1 MSKSSS
7 QRQQTQRNDV
17 FSLLPY
23 AYHEA
28 GHAVVGH
35 VIGRLIALVS
45 IKHATSYRGCCRFDS
60 YAESTHQQ
68 DRWQKG
74 RHNPELL
81 TILYAGTIAVSQLCE
96 QRGWDYEVLRTS
108 NLQDVTETEQLS
120 REMFEDDAQPTM
132 ALDGCRKQASNLLTT
147 HWNAVKMLAGA
158 LLALQ
163 WVTGA
168 EAHTIIGEA
177 LGEEQ
182 GDWRWDVLQTDPI
195 NQRRTA
201 FAAERKQLI
210 ADFLKGII
218 TEQELDEG
226 MARIQQERL
235 KILQS
240 TPAWHFF
247 GSLFDMSL

>member
-7 QRQQTQRNDV
+7 KRQQTQRNNG

-45 IKHATSYRGCCRFDS
+45 IKQAPSYRGCCRFDS
-60 YAESTHQQ
+60 YAESTHHHDQ
-68 DRWQKG
+68 WQKR
-74 RHNPELL
+74 RHHPEPL
-81 TILYAGTIAVSQLCE
+81 TILSAGTVAVSLLCE

-108 NLQDVTETEQLS
+108 DLQDGAEIEQLS
-120 REMFEDDAQPTM
+120 REMFEDDAECTV
-132 ALDGCRKQASNLLTT
+132 ALDACWKQASDLLIT
-147 HWNAVKMLAGA
+147 HWNAVKTLAGE

-168 EAHTIIGEA
+168 EAYSIIRQA
-177 LGEEQ
+177 LGEVQ
-182 GDWRWDVLQTDPI
+182 GDWRWNVLQADPI

-201 FAAERKQLI
+201 FAAERKRLV
-210 ADFLKGII
+210 ADFLKGVI
-218 TEQELDEG
+218 TEQELDER
-226 MARIQQERL
+226 MARIQEERL
-235 KILQS
+235 NILQS

-247 GSLFDMSL
+247 GSLF

>member
-1 MSKSSS
+1 MGKSSS
-7 QRQQTQRNDV
+7 KRHQTQRNDV

-35 VIGRLIALVS
+35 VIGRLIAFVS
-45 IKHATSYRGCCRFDS
+45 IKHATSYQGCCRFDS
-60 YAESTHQQ
+60 YAESTHQHDQ
-68 DRWQKG
+68 WQKG
-74 RHNPELL
+74 RQNPELL
-81 TILYAGTIAVSQLCE
+81 TILYAGTAAVFLLCE

-108 NLQDVTETEQLS
+108 NLQDRAEIEQIA
-120 REMFEDDAQPTM
+120 REMFADDAQRII
-132 ALDGCRKQASNLLTT
+132 ALDACRKQASDLLTT
-147 HWNAVKMLAGA
+147 HWDAVKTLAGE

-168 EAHTIIGEA
+168 EAHSIIGKA

-182 GDWRWDVLQTDPI
+182 GDWRWDVVQADPL

-201 FAAERKQLI
+201 FTAERKRLV

-226 MARIQQERL
+226 MARIRAERL
-235 KILQS
+235 NILQS

-247 GSLFDMSL
+247 GSLF

>member
-1 MSKSSS
+1 MSKPSS
-7 QRQQTQRNDV
+7 QRQQAQRNDV

-45 IKHATSYRGCCRFDS
+45 IKHTTSYRGCCRFDS
-60 YAESTHQQ
+60 YAESTHHHDQ
-68 DRWQKG
+68 WQKG
-74 RHNPELL
+74 HHNPELL
-81 TILYAGTIAVSQLCE
+81 TILYTGTVAVSLLCE

-108 NLQDVTETEQLS
+108 NQQDIAEIEQLS
-120 REMFEDDAQPTM
+120 GEMFEDDAQRIV
-132 ALDGCRKQASNLLTT
+132 ALETCRKQASDLLTT
-147 HWNAVKMLAGA
+147 HWDAVKTLAGE

-163 WVTGA
+163 WLTGA
-168 EAHTIIGEA
+168 EAYTIIGEA

-182 GDWRWDVLQTDPI
+182 GDWRWDVLQADPI
-195 NQRRTA
+195 NQRRTE
-201 FAAERKQLI
+201 FAAQRKQLV
-210 ADFLKGII
+210 ADFLKEVI

-226 MARIQQERL
+226 MAGIQQERL
-235 KILQS
+235 RILQS

-247 GSLFDMSL
+247 GSLF

>member
-1 MSKSSS
+1 MGKSSS

-35 VIGRLIALVS
+35 VIGRLIALAS
-45 IKHATSYRGCCRFDS
+45 IKHESSYRGCCRFDA

-81 TILYAGTIAVSQLCE
+81 TILYAGTVAVSLLCE
-96 QRGWDYEVLRTS
+96 QRGWDYDALRS
-108 NLQDVTETEQLS
+108 SDLQDRSEIEQLAG
-120 REMFEDDAQPTM
+120 EMFGDDEERSM
-132 ALDGCRKQASNLLTT
+132 ALDACRKHASDLLTT
-147 HWNAVKMLAGA
+147 LWDAVKALAGA

-163 WVTGA
+163 WLTGA
-168 EAHTIIGEA
+168 EAHSIIGEA

-182 GDWRWDVLQTDPI
+182 GDWRRDVL
-195 NQRRTA
+195 
-201 FAAERKQLI
+201 
-210 ADFLKGII
+210 
-218 TEQELDEG
+218 
-226 MARIQQERL
+226 
-235 KILQS
+235 
-240 TPAWHFF
+240 
-247 GSLFDMSL
+247 